1 MQSSGA
7 TSPAAESRPAPISP
21 RRPLKPSGPNP
32 CEALTRDAVEE
43 LVEAIDASLRK
54 ANDNVRENGPQ
65 AAGANYPRAAT
76 LSAEHLYNARN
87 AVEGV
92 LEWLDSEQ
100 LFAPNNFVTNTT
112 GAFSIYGVLRD
123 AVWQLH
129 HGRHWAAVSAASNS
143 PAGDPPRDARAASEC
158 IDLATTA
165 LALAE
170 PLSAKATRCY
180 LREYLG
186 S

>member
-1 MQSSGA
+1 MQGSSA
-7 TSPAAESRPAPISP
+7 APAAAEPRPAPVSP
-21 RRPLKPSGPNP
+21 RRPQKASGPNP
-32 CEALTRDAVEE
+32 CEALTRKALEE
-43 LVEAIDASLRK
+43 LVNAIDDSLHK
-54 ANDNVRENGPQ
+54 AQDNVRENGPQ
-65 AAGANYPRAAT
+65 ATGARYPVAAT
-76 LSAEHLYNARN
+76 LSVDNLTSARN
-87 AVEGV
+87 WVEGV
-92 LEWLDSEQ
+92 LEWLDNEQ

-112 GAFSIYGVLRD
+112 GAYSIYGVLRD
-123 AVWQLH
+123 AVHQLH
-129 HGRHWAAVSAASNS
+129 HGRHWAAVSAAWNS

-180 LREYLG
+180 LRPYLG